1 MSHSIHYDQC
11 PVCHSG
17 DIHPLFTAKDY
28 TVSHEDFTIWQCG
41 QCNLRFT
48 QDVPDAASI
57 GRYYK
62 SEDYISHTNTS
73 KGLTNKLYQRV
84 RRLTLEQKA
93 NLIIN
98 GTGTV
103 KGCLLDVGCGT
114 GAFLNVMKS
123 KGWEVEGIEPDE
135 DARRIAN
142 ELYGIEVKDPAGF
155 YNFPHGFFDAIT
167 LWHVMEHVHD
177 LHLYIE
183 QLKNLLTHSGKLYVA
198 VPNYESLDGN
208 IYRSFWAA
216 YDVPRHLYHFSPR
229 SVDVL
234 MKQHGLKLVAKKP
247 MWFDSF
253 YISLLSSKYRM
264 GKTKYLSAFINGL
277 RSNITALAN
286 KDRCSSIIY
295 IIEKQ

>member
-1 MSHSIHYDQC
+1 MSHRIHYDQC

-17 DIHPLFTAKDY
+17 DIHPLFTATDY

-84 RRLTLEQKA
+84 RKYTLEQKA

-103 KGCLLDVGCGT
+103 KGSLLDVGCGT

-135 DARRIAN
+135 DARKIAN
-142 ELYGIEVKDPAGF
+142 ELYGIEVQEPAGF

-183 QLKNLLTHSGKLYVA
+183 QLKNLLTQSGKLYVA

-229 SVDVL
+229 SVEVL

-253 YISLLSSKYRM
+253 YISLLSSKYRL

-286 KDRCSSIIY
+286 NDRCSSIIY